1 MFVDCLC
8 SMARGGAPQ
17 WYEHDDKKARSAHRS
32 VLPRSARGSPL
43 RRPWSLRLRSFLAD
57 AADAAESSA
66 SSAHKGAKG
75 SVGAPPADLRC
86 CSDQAFRECKHQRA
100 KPARGRAASTGCCFA
115 PHLFLRA
122 WRWRERHDGRPQ
134 RVPSRSLRQ
143 ETSKLISVQPVL
155 GFQSCRAWSSSNGCR
170 FFFAPGPVA
179 RARGWRGA
187 RGVAC
192 GVAWRGVFLAP
203 KPPWA

>member
-1 MFVDCLC
+1 MFVHTHRHL
-8 SMARGGAPQ
+8 
-17 WYEHDDKKARSAHRS
+17 EHWQ
-32 VLPRSARGSPL
+32 VQLQIQ
-43 RRPWSLRLRSFLAD
+43 LRLHRHTAVRTLATQKMWQPIEHL
-57 AADAAESSA
+57 AISGA
-66 SSAHKGAKG
+66 SHATSWCNGHHR
-75 SVGAPPADLRC
+75 ADLRC

-170 FFFAPGPVA
+170 FFV
-179 RARGWRGA
+179 RARR
-187 RGVAC
+187 
-192 GVAWRGVFLAP
+192 WRGVLPGAP
-203 KPPWA
+203 LRRRRRRHETRELTSHNVPKDISDVRCSA